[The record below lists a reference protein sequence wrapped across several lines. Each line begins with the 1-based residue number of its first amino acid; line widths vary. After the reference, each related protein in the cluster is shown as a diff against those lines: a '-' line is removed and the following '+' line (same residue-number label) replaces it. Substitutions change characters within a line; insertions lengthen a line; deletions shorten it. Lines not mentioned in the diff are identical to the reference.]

1 MEVHHDFE
9 TLTGDVISRTLF
21 GSNFEEG
28 KKIFELMK
36 ELTVLTIQVIQSV
49 YIPGWRYLFFLF
61 NILIIFFQLFDWLL
75 DIRVCLISFLYNEEK
90 SRFFIFGGLIFL
102 FGIFFSGLCPPRGT
116 TGLRKLTK
124 M

>member
-1 MEVHHDFE
+1 MVNKWEKVVSSKGGSVEVEVHHDLE

-49 YIPGWRYLFFLF
+49 YIPGWRY
-61 NILIIFFQLFDWLL
+61 
-75 DIRVCLISFLYNEEK
+75 
-90 SRFFIFGGLIFL
+90 
-102 FGIFFSGLCPPRGT
+102 FFSS
-116 TGLRKLTK
+116 LRY
-124 M
+124 